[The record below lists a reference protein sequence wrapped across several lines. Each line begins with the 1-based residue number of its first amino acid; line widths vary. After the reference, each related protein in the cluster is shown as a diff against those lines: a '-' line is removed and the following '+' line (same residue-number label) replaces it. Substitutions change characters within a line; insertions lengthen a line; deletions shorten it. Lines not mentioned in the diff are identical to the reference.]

1 MSYII
6 VHEQIYKQLIGQFE
20 YEIYFFLARESYI
33 ENTHSCRV
41 FLILFDIRCN
51 FHCFQ
56 WKLEQK
62 IQQRRRIVL
71 FLLRG
76 RRFETKKN
84 VKFYCW
90 QRSIRRTVIFL
101 DLLSLPSD
109 FNFLWASRNRRDLDP
124 LRVKRGE
131 MA

>member
-1 MSYII
+1 MRII
-6 VHEQIYKQLIGQFE
+6 YRERYSF
-20 YEIYFFLARESYI
+20 FFLFSSIFVAI
-33 ENTHSCRV
+33 FIV
-41 FLILFDIRCN
+41 FNGNLNKRYSN
-51 FHCFQ
+51 
-56 WKLEQK
+56 EEAE
-62 IQQRRRIVL
+62 RRIVF

-76 RRFETKKN
+76 KKFETKKN